1 VKLSKDCIDLSLV
14 IMTCN
19 FSHKTREM
27 TIKLVVADGHP
38 LILLALN
45 TIFSAEEDFTVLAEC
60 SNGNQVMQALHQHR
74 PDVLVLNK
82 DLQEKDGMAV
92 LRELFEAKNT
102 VQIVLL
108 TTVMDGKELLDAVR
122 CGVRGIVLIDTALK
136 LLVPCVR
143 KVYGGGEWLE
153 RDSVRLAL
161 DDILQSGTEP
171 DPITGCLSPH
181 EVNITY
187 LVANGYTNKEIARQI
202 DSTEGAVK
210 AYLHRIYLKLN
221 VRGRVNLAR
230 LVQHR

>member
-1 VKLSKDCIDLSLV
+1 MKLSKDCIDLSLV

-60 SNGNQVMQALHQHR
+60 SNGNQVMEALHQHR

-143 KVYGGGEWLE
+143 KVYGGVNGWNGTQSDWLWTIFY
-153 RDSVRLAL
+153 SPVLNPIRLL
-161 DDILQSGTEP
+161 VVCRHMRSILLIWLRTAI
-171 DPITGCLSPH
+171 PIRRLPGRLTL
-181 EVNITY
+181 
-187 LVANGYTNKEIARQI
+187 
-202 DSTEGAVK
+202 
-210 AYLHRIYLKLN
+210 LK
-221 VRGRVNLAR
+221 
-230 LVQHR
+230 VQ